1 MDVIYTYRLKNH
13 ETIYSY
19 GVLQHII
26 FGVWFMDC
34 WESIG
39 LMAGAARDEVLA
51 WEGLCIKRRI
61 ANLISLTVLWVLWKE
76 KNDRVFEDKQYGL
89 TRLRDRWIYYF
100 ETILIGRDIISK
112 EYFENVIDTLTLLVK
127 VLCIDG
133 TLVLI
138 PC

>member
-1 MDVIYTYRLKNH
+1 
-13 ETIYSY
+13 
-19 GVLQHII
+19 
-26 FGVWFMDC
+26 MDC